1 MCNKKIPNTES
12 LRDTLALSTKH
23 VISLMRNGTG
33 DSYKSS
39 VFIQIQFGILVELNG
54 LTIRK
59 QVVGI
64 WNFFQLVTNSLL

>member
-1 MCNKKIPNTES
+1 MCNKKVPNTES

-39 VFIQIQFGILVELNG
+39 VFIQIQFGILV
-54 LTIRK
+54 
-59 QVVGI
+59 
-64 WNFFQLVTNSLL
+64 